1 MAQSTEN
8 GIHLDQVTFGYPGAK
23 PIIDQFSLEV
33 RPGSFTVI
41 VGASGC
47 GKTTLLNLIAGFLSP
62 VDGEVVVGGKVIT
75 GPGPDRGV
83 VFQGDS
89 SLLGWRTVE
98 DNVGFGLAIAG
109 VKKSERQERTR
120 RALETVGLAADHRKY
135 PRELSGG
142 MKQRVQIARALV
154 SDAPILLM
162 DEPFGALDAITRGSL
177 QAEIARI
184 WTADRRTVVFIT
196 HDIGEAITL
205 GDQICVMRKNPDNT
219 VHFKQ
224 FDNELPRPRHKSD
237 EAFGRLYDVIESNL
251 NASATG
257 SSIPT
262 SRAAAT

>member
-1 MAQSTEN
+1 MVQVTEN

-23 PIIDQFSLEV
+23 PIIDKFSLEV
-33 RPGSFTVI
+33 QPGSFTVI

-47 GKTTLLNLIAGFLSP
+47 GKTTLLNLIAGFLTP
-62 VDGEVVVGGKVIT
+62 VDGSVRVGGKAIT

-98 DNVGFGLAIAG
+98 DNVGFGLAVVG
-109 VKKSERQERTR
+109 VKKPERQARVR
-120 RALETVGLAADHRKY
+120 RALETVGLASDNRKY

-162 DEPFGALDAITRGSL
+162 DEPFGALDAITRASL

-184 WTADRRTVVFIT
+184 WLADRRTVVFIT

-205 GDQICVMRKNPDNT
+205 ADQICVMRKNPDNT
-219 VHFKQ
+219 VYFEQ
-224 FDNELPRPRHKSD
+224 LENTVARPRHKSD
-237 EAFGRLYDVIESNL
+237 EAFGRLHDAIESTL
-251 NASATG
+251 NV
-257 SSIPT
+257 
-262 SRAAAT
+262 AAASRTGAAAS

>member
-1 MAQSTEN
+1 VTQETQN
-8 GIHLDQVTFGYPGAK
+8 GIHLDRVTFGYAGAR
-23 PIIDQFSLEV
+23 PIIDDFSLDVE
-33 RPGSFTVI
+33 PGSFMVI

-62 VDGEVVVGGKVIT
+62 VDGAVKVGGRAIT

-83 VFQGDS
+83 VFQGDG

-109 VKKSERQERTR
+109 VNKQERKERTA

-184 WTADRRTVVFIT
+184 WEADRRTVVFIT
-196 HDIGEAITL
+196 HDIAEAITL
-205 GDQICVMRKNPDNT
+205 GDQICVMRKDPDGTVNFEQLENP
-219 VHFKQ
+219 
-224 FDNELPRPRHKSD
+224 LPRPRLKAD
-237 EAFGRLYDVIESNL
+237 ERFGQLYDAIESNL
-251 NASATG
+251 NAGSALRLG
-257 SSIPT
+257 
-262 SRAAAT
+262 AAAH